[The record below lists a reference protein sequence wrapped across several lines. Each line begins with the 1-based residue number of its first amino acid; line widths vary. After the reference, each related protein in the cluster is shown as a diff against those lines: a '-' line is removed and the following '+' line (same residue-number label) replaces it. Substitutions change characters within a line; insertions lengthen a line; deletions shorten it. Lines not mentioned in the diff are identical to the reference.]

1 MEIAILS
8 DIHFG
13 KRNIDF
19 LNTQLSF
26 FENQFFPHL
35 LDNGIKNVIQL
46 GDIFDSRKYSLNQ
59 MLSDVGT
66 RFFHFFNENKIN
78 LYVIVGNHDT
88 PLRDNSKHSP
98 LYQYKSKYIHIVGN
112 HKTLEFD
119 NNVKVAL
126 HSYFNN
132 NNIKEKADIGLFHT
146 EFNGLLMDK
155 RTIVEGKVDL
165 PSTNL
170 FTKIYSG
177 HFHSSPEEIYLN
189 TPMALSFES
198 FGCKNGFFILNT
210 DDFIKLKENYKLG
223 FIENIISPKF
233 IKLYF
238 RGRKEI
244 ALHNGIESNIYSVD
258 EIKTMLY
265 NNIIELHIEKIPEND
280 KLVLDDLI
288 EHIGKNLEYTY
299 QDYLIG
305 NVIASDEKME
315 SLNLKDDLVDIKEIL
330 DEYIVLNEK
339 EIPLAIDMIKLKN
352 EFMEIYEEVLT
363 EVK

>member
-1 MEIAILS
+1 
-8 DIHFG
+8 
-13 KRNIDF
+13 
-19 LNTQLSF
+19 
-26 FENQFFPHL
+26 
-35 LDNGIKNVIQL
+35 
-46 GDIFDSRKYSLNQ
+46 
-59 MLSDVGT
+59 
-66 RFFHFFNENKIN
+66 
-78 LYVIVGNHDT
+78 
-88 PLRDNSKHSP
+88 
-98 LYQYKSKYIHIVGN
+98 
-112 HKTLEFD
+112 
-119 NNVKVAL
+119 
-126 HSYFNN
+126 
-132 NNIKEKADIGLFHT
+132 
-146 EFNGLLMDK
+146 
-155 RTIVEGKVDL
+155 
-165 PSTNL
+165 
-170 FTKIYSG
+170 
-177 HFHSSPEEIYLN
+177 
-189 TPMALSFES
+189 MALSFES

-244 ALHNGIESNIYSVD
+244 ALNNGIESNIYSVD

-339 EIPLAIDMIKLKN
+339 EIPLGIDIKKLKN

>member
-1 MEIAILS
+1 MQVVILS

-13 KRNIDF
+13 KRNLDF

-26 FENQFFPHL
+26 FEKQFFPYL

-59 MLSDVGT
+59 MLSEVGT

-88 PLRDNSKHSP
+88 PLRETSKHSP

-112 HKTLEFD
+112 HKTIEFD
-119 NNVKVAL
+119 NNIKVAL
-126 HSYFNN
+126 HSYFNSDS
-132 NNIKEKADIGLFHT
+132 IKEKADIGLFHT
-146 EFNGLLMDK
+146 EFNGLLMDN

-165 PSTNL
+165 PSNNL

-198 FGCKNGFFILNT
+198 FGCENGFFILDT
-210 DDFIKLKENYKLG
+210 EEFTKLKEDYKLG
-223 FIENIISPKF
+223 FIENVISPKF

-238 RGRKEI
+238 RGRNDI
-244 ALHNGIESNIYSVD
+244 TLNNGIESNIYSID
-258 EIKTMLY
+258 EIKLLLN
-265 NNIIELHIEKIPEND
+265 NNIIELHIEQIPEND

-288 EHIGKNLEYTY
+288 EYIGRNLEYTY

-305 NVIASDEKME
+305 NVIANDEKME
-315 SLNLKDDLVDIKEIL
+315 NLKDDLVDIKDIL
-330 DEYIVLNEK
+330 DEYIVVNEK
-339 EIPLAIDMIKLKN
+339 EIPLGIDLIKLKN